1 MPCGE
6 SRSPGWDAALSFA
19 GTLLGHGVFYTGTHF
34 PDNRSL
40 HVPVLLDLKSND
52 ENLSEIYNNFL
63 LSLVEQGK
71 HKVYLFPF

>member
-1 MPCGE
+1 ME
-6 SRSPGWDAALSFA
+6 SPGLPDGMQHCPLQGHCWDMGCS
-19 GTLLGHGVFYTGTHF
+19 TRGTHF

-40 HVPVLLDLKSND
+40 HVPVLLDLKSNS

-63 LSLVEQGK
+63 LSLVEQRK